1 MACCN
6 SETFAYPA
14 WWAGASTVRIYF
26 HESDLGSVV
35 VFEGSTEDVE
45 FLPQGVAYAGTNTDV
60 VPWSRVYQIRKLS

>member
-14 WWAGASTVRIYF
+14 WWAGASTVRIYL

-35 VFEGSTEDVE
+35 TFEGSTEDVE
-45 FLPQGVAYAGTNTDV
+45 FLPQGVAYATDV
-60 VPWSRVYQIRKLS
+60 VPWNRIYLIRKLS